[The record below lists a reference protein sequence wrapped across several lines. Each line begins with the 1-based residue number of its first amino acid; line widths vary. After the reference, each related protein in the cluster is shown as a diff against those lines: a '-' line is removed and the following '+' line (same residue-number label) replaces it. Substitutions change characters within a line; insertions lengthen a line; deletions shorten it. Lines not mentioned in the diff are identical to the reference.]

1 MVLAWPHFQVVYVAD
16 GCTDYGALDSLI
28 GGVVNLRVIEENGN
42 KVLRMAASIRAVTVL
57 PLVMMRRWA
66 AYPGAP
72 HETDKMV
79 RLTNLMP

>member
-1 MVLAWPHFQVVYVAD
+1 MLAWPHFQVVYVAD
-16 GCTDYGALDSLI
+16 GRTDYGALDSLI

-57 PLVMMRRWA
+57 PWVIMRRLA

-72 HETDKMV
+72 HETDKIV